1 MKSLSASHIKQAI
14 GAVFLLLASLGSQD
28 SYATGFE
35 NGDYGL
41 IMTAYAPPPP
51 VQINFFQIP
60 LNFISCLVNEPCV
73 IPDAAWVGWQ
83 LPSLQVG
90 QPVSISTSSTA
101 GFYLG
106 NSLNGKFDVSLTPE
120 VTGGGEL
127 FANIAN
133 RSSILSTTNAGL
145 STFGAS
151 SGNDYYLLF
160 SGTMLGGQTYQLQV
174 SQVLPAAIPVPA
186 AVWLFG
192 SGIIGLIGL
201 ARKSE
206 VKLFNKFPCFQ

>member
-1 MKSLSASHIKQAI
+1 MKSLSASHIKQSI

-41 IMTAYAPPPP
+41 IMTVYAPPLP

-90 QPVSISTSSTA
+90 QPVSISTSSSA

-160 SGTMLGGQTYQLQV
+160 SGSIAGGGQTYHLQV

-192 SGIIGLIGL
+192 SGLGLL
-201 ARKSE
+201 ALTRRKNQTAH
-206 VKLFNKFPCFQ
+206 LIAA